1 MLVISYEQLSL
12 PVLKRVCLWWA
23 ISEAISGK
31 VFILVDDQ
39 DLIQHYM
46 RDPSSVFLVVR
57 PFEIGIC
64 MAGFFF
70 WDQDRLQTDASEL
83 EVPLIRG
90 IEPTGAEAETSG
102 DGGLRRSR
110 TSNPVGPDLE
120 QIRSGGTGNL
130 ESSAA
135 SNSVR
140 EQARTQARN
149 SQISQPAL
157 NVDWCVRGSLFLA
170 AAWRPSPSLRLIG

>member
-1 MLVISYEQLSL
+1 MPVSL
-12 PVLKRVCLWWA
+12 R
-23 ISEAISGK
+23 
-31 VFILVDDQ
+31 
-39 DLIQHYM
+39 
-46 RDPSSVFLVVR
+46 FLLYGALNL
-57 PFEIGIC
+57 P
-64 MAGFFF
+64 
-70 WDQDRLQTDASEL
+70 
-83 EVPLIRG
+83 
-90 IEPTGAEAETSG
+90 GAEAETSG

-157 NVDWCVRGSLFLA
+157 KRRLVCPRQLVLGGGLA
-170 AAWRPSPSLRLIG
+170 ALTFAAAYWTIPVLSVPIGEFGELCPERPACSSAVAANAG